1 MVYLTNKK
9 VSGIKKMR
17 RFRFER
23 FKLYILT
30 VLVIASFIQ
39 VGILWSY
46 QNEGLP
52 TNFLWSIFASSKN
65 IVSVDVGDYVKPYRI
80 TATEGY
86 GENHFVIDENH
97 SYFGRLSDEL
107 EYYMSVLLSG
117 KNIIEK
123 QTYSEDYWGDV
134 VVKKSFVYE
143 FKTKISISVLA
154 ALLNVESVSGQE
166 FEGVY
171 KMALLPRID
180 SNNNVGFYVYD
191 GIKTYGFVL
200 KFKPKGLSRDDY
212 DSMLTT
218 LEEGDDSYSYV
229 VMGEWLGINKT
240 PYSVKPDVLIPQ
252 GSDSEDFDD
261 IISIVP
267 QDIQNLD
274 PNKKGD
280 LEKIATDVLGNDK
293 DRLTWG
299 VEMDNSIV
307 FRNPSKIYK
316 LRRDGL
322 LEYRYLHQIDK
333 SDKGSQIEA
342 LEVALKF
349 IGSKVKLVKG
359 AEIYLTGVT
368 DSYAGYYTFTFDYK
382 VNHKNVCFY
391 NYPIGSNDG
400 QFVNN
405 AITIRVNKK
414 KVISCYW
421 ILKEFSIG
429 NSSLKIR
436 TFPYDIL
443 DDVFKKYE
451 YLNFSNFS
459 VKDVNM
465 SYEMKYSTVNKQLRP
480 VWLIES
486 IDNKYYLVEMKEKKG
501 D

>member
-1 MVYLTNKK
+1 M
-9 VSGIKKMR
+9 
-17 RFRFER
+17 
-23 FKLYILT
+23 

-52 TNFLWSIFASSKN
+52 TNFLWSIIANSKN
-65 IVSVDVGDYVKPYRI
+65 KVSIDVGDYVRPYRI

-86 GENHFVIDENH
+86 GEPHFLIDENH
-97 SYFGRLSDEL
+97 SYFDKLCSEV

-123 QTYSEDYWGDV
+123 QIYSEEHWGDV

-143 FKTKISISVLA
+143 FKTKISISILSS
-154 ALLNVESVSGQE
+154 LLNVENASGQD
-166 FEGVY
+166 FDSVY

-180 SNNNVGFYVYD
+180 SNNNIGFYVYD

-200 KFKPKGLSRDDY
+200 KYKPKGLGRDDY
-212 DSMLTT
+212 NNMLAT

-240 PYSVKPDVLIPQ
+240 PYSIKPDVLIPQ
-252 GSDSEDFDD
+252 GSASEEFDD
-261 IISIVP
+261 IISMVP

-274 PNKKGD
+274 PDKKDD

-299 VEMDNSIV
+299 VEMDKSIV
-307 FRNPSKIYK
+307 FRNPSKTYK
-316 LRRDGL
+316 LYRDGL
-322 LEYRYLHQIDK
+322 LEYRYLHQFDK

-342 LEVALKF
+342 LQIALQF
-349 IGSKVKLVKG
+349 IGNKKKLVKG
-359 AEIYLTGVT
+359 AEIYLTGVK
-368 DSYAGYYTFTFDYK
+368 DNYEGYYTFTFDYK
-382 VNHKNVCFY
+382 VNQRYVCFY
-391 NYPIGSNDG
+391 NYPVGSGDG

-405 AITIRVNKK
+405 AITISVNKK
-414 KVISCYW
+414 KVLSCYW

-429 NSSLKIR
+429 SNSLEIR
-436 TFPYDIL
+436 TYPYDIL

-459 VKDVNM
+459 VKDVSM
-465 SYEMKYSTVNKQLRP
+465 SYEMKYSTVDKNLRP

-486 IDNKYYLVEMKEKKG
+486 IDNKYYVVEMKEKKG